1 MLFLSTVAWGQQD
14 QRSHCSCWD
23 HHCHPPQTWPER
35 SSCGAHWWT
44 PALTSGQASSSWLAI
59 WSQTVFQSRV
69 PVLLTAVSPVEH
81 IVMNKV
87 LNNPPLSLYPHLLWC
102 SVFRINS
109 DEDDEDEDDDEEM
122 CWPVFQYKLIQT
134 KHERAVCLQVCWSD
148 PTLVKY
154 LSFGLP
160 CTDIGLCGGHQSILI
175 YQNIDHLQLIYIGV
189 RWEGTKGS

>member
-14 QRSHCSCWD
+14 QRSHCSCWG

-35 SSCGAHWWT
+35 SSCRAHWWT

-102 SVFRINS
+102 SVMKMMKMKMKMMMKRCVDLYFNINWFKLS
-109 DEDDEDEDDDEEM
+109 MREQ
-122 CWPVFQYKLIQT
+122 CVYKCVGLIQ
-134 KHERAVCLQVCWSD
+134 HLWNICH
-148 PTLVKY
+148 LVSHA
-154 LSFGLP
+154 L
-160 CTDIGLCGGHQSILI
+160 T
-175 YQNIDHLQLIYIGV
+175 
-189 RWEGTKGS
+189 